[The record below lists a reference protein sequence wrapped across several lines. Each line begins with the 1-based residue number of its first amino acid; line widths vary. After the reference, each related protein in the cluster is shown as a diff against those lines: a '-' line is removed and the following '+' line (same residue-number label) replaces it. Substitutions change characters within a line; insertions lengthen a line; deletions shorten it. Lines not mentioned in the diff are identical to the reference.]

1 MKPSRGISPS
11 LVRFHKLNFK
21 VQKIKTSSSNL
32 KPSTELLYV
41 FYLLAP
47 NNMKINLLSTCLI
60 LKSVQVT
67 AKVQLLNVFE
77 ATSRAGTFSIG
88 SLVYFRVLNFFIL
101 WQCEQSA
108 SFIKSFLS
116 ESLKWQM
123 ELNFESFLYG

>member
-1 MKPSRGISPS
+1 
-11 LVRFHKLNFK
+11 
-21 VQKIKTSSSNL
+21 
-32 KPSTELLYV
+32 
-41 FYLLAP
+41 
-47 NNMKINLLSTCLI
+47 MKINLLSTCLI